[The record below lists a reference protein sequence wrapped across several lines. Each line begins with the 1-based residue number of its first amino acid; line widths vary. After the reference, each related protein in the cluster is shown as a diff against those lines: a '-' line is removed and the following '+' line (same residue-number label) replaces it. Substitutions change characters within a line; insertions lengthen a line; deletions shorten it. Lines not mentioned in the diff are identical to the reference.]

1 MDNMKA
7 NVILDAKGLA
17 CPMPIVKTKKAMNGL
32 DAGQV
37 LEVQATDK
45 GSKAD
50 IKAWSEST
58 GHQYLGTLEEGEVL
72 KHYIRKS
79 SSDESIERKHPNV
92 INNDELEKKIEASEN
107 IVVLDVRETA
117 EFAFNHIPIAI
128 SIPLG
133 ELEQRLGELDKEKE
147 TYVVCR
153 TGSRSDLA
161 AQNLADLGFTKVI
174 NVVPG
179 MSQWSGK
186 TTGLK
191 N

>member
-1 MDNMKA
+1 MDSMKA

-17 CPMPIVKTKKAMNGL
+17 CPMPIVKTKKAMIGIE
-32 DAGQV
+32 AGQI

-58 GHQYLGTLEEGEVL
+58 GHQYLGTLEEGDVL

-79 SSDESIERKHPNV
+79 SGDESIERKHPNV
-92 INNDELEKKIEASEN
+92 MNNDELEKKLEAREN

-117 EFAFNHIPIAI
+117 EYAFNHIPNSI
-128 SIPLG
+128 SIPFG

-147 TYVVCR
+147 IFVVCR

-161 AQNLADLGFTKVI
+161 AQKLAEKGFTKVF
-174 NVVPG
+174 NVIPG
-179 MSQWSGK
+179 MSQWPGK
-186 TTGLK
+186 TTTL
-191 N
+191 